1 MKNHN
6 YHFDLTNI
14 IEFSQLTELPLKER
28 QVSSLKAQVYAKTII
43 QNFKIKHV
51 KNLIGRLGEDVNRSQ

>member
-6 YHFDLTNI
+6 YDFDLTKV
-14 IEFSQLTELPLKER
+14 IEFSQLTELPLKGK
-28 QVSSLKAQVYAKTII
+28 QNSYLKAQVYAKTII

-51 KNLIGRLGEDVNRSQ
+51 KNLIGRLG